1 MQVASL
7 RPQAR
12 KSPLLTALG
21 FSHGFFTRRGGVS
34 PAPFDS
40 LNFAVGV
47 GDDRAHVRENL
58 ARAAAELGI
67 AASQLFHTSQVH
79 GVDVLLLDGSE
90 TPADVLLKSADITAT
105 RTLQIGCGVRT
116 ADCVPVLLGDTV
128 SGAVAA
134 VHSGWRGTVLGAAK
148 RGVEAL
154 VALGAEPARLVG
166 AIGPHIESCC
176 FEAGNDVAE
185 ELRGAS
191 LCSDPIARTDA
202 TRGKSWPDLRRIV
215 RAQLEEM
222 GLKSGSIDDVAGCT
236 VCDRDTFH
244 SYRRDGA
251 RSGRMLSAIV
261 GRGPRSG

>member
-1 MQVASL
+1 MVAAPQ
-7 RPQAR
+7 RAQAR

-21 FSHGFFTRRGGVS
+21 FSHAFFTRRGGVS

-40 LNFAVGV
+40 LNFAVRV
-47 GDDRAHVRENL
+47 GDDRAHVLENEL
-58 ARAAAELGI
+58 RAAAELGVPV
-67 AASQLFHTSQVH
+67 SHLFHASQVH
-79 GVDVLLLDGSE
+79 GVDVLVLDGSE
-90 TPADVLLKSADITAT
+90 QRSDVLQRNADITAT
-105 RTLQIGCGVRT
+105 TVAQIACGVRT
-116 ADCVPVLLGDTV
+116 ADCVPVLLADTV

-148 RGVEAL
+148 HGVEAL
-154 VALGAEPARLVG
+154 RALGADPAHMVA

-176 FEAGNDVAE
+176 FEAGDDVAA

-191 LCSDPIARTDA
+191 SCANAIARSDPA
-202 TRGKSWPDLRRIV
+202 RGKSWPNLRGIV
-215 RAQLEEM
+215 RAQLEDM
-222 GLKSGSIDDVAGCT
+222 GVARAAIDDVAGCT

-244 SYRRDGA
+244 SFRRDGA